1 MSGFSG
7 RILMDRRRPHM
18 KQYQE
23 MTREELQAQRE
34 LLEQA
39 GG

>member
-1 MSGFSG
+1 
-7 RILMDRRRPHM
+7 M

-39 GG
+39 YARLQAKGLKLNIAGG

>member
-1 MSGFSG
+1 
-7 RILMDRRRPHM
+7 M

-34 LLEQA
+34 ALEQTYSRLKA
-39 GG
+39 EGSS